1 MSGLLLSGTLVLYLL
16 GAALLGVALT
26 RGQVW
31 ARRAGWIAASV
42 GALLHFLAIGFRCA
56 ELHRAPFVTPAES
69 LSLLAWLL
77 VLLYL
82 GAQALWKLTAA
93 GAFALSLA
101 FLLVFLAGRLGNAGA
116 GGAASPLLAE
126 QAVSLHVVATLA
138 AFGAFALAF
147 CCAGLYLVEQKLLKG
162 KQGLL
167 WLKRLPPLATV
178 DRAALTLVGGGF
190 PLLTVGILS
199 GLLRALGGGLH
210 AGWATDPKLVL
221 AYAVWIVYAS
231 YLLVRLYGNW
241 PPARAS
247 LVLLAGLLLCMFAFL
262 FPTSIHKFN

>member
-1 MSGLLLSGTLVLYLL
+1 MSGHLLGGTLSLYLL
-16 GAALLGVALT
+16 SAALLGVALAL
-26 RGQVW
+26 GQTW
-31 ARRAGWIAASV
+31 ARRAGWIAAGV
-42 GALLHFLAIGFRCA
+42 GAILHFLAIGFRCA

-82 GAQALWKLTAA
+82 AAQALWKLTAA
-93 GAFALSLA
+93 GTFALSLA
-101 FLLVFLAGRLGNAGA
+101 FLLVFLAGRLGNASP
-116 GGAASPLLAE
+116 GGSANPLLNE
-126 QAVSLHVVATLA
+126 QAVSLHVVATLT

-178 DRAALTLVGGGF
+178 DKAALTLVGGGF

-199 GLLRALGGGLH
+199 GLIRALGGGMH
-210 AGWATDPKLVL
+210 PGWGGDPKLLL
-221 AYAVWIVYAS
+221 AYAVWIVYAC
-231 YLLVRLYGNW
+231 YLLVRLRGNW

-247 LVLLAGLLLCMFAFL
+247 LVLMAGLALCLFAFL
-262 FPTSIHKFN
+262 VPTNAHNFN